1 MRCQNC
7 GAENQ
12 SGNYCMSCGNP
23 LIYSNFNGLSKPPT
37 VTMVLALISFAT
49 FFYLGLPAT
58 LLMVFSRDAFHMGD
72 MDKFKRY
79 DKYSKICSIIGI
91 VLFVAIWIIYFIFM
105 FILFMEDVSRL

>member
-1 MRCQNC
+1 MKCQNC
-7 GAENQ
+7 GEENKN
-12 SGNYCMSCGNP
+12 GNYCIKCGSP

-37 VTMVLALISFAT
+37 VTMVLALISFAC

-91 VLFVAIWIIYFIFM
+91 ALFVAIFIIYLIFM
-105 FILFMEDVSRL
+105 FIVLMEGATRL